1 MTPKEK
7 YEAALR
13 VARDAYRAAE
23 LASMQASMK
32 AQAEADEIYHAAARK
47 AREEYEAA
55 EAAERIGDVD

>member
-7 YEAALR
+7 YEAAKR
-13 VARDAYRAAE
+13 AARDAYRKAEIAAAV
-23 LASMQASMK
+23 ASMN
-32 AQAEADEIYHAAARK
+32 AQAEADEAYHAAVKK